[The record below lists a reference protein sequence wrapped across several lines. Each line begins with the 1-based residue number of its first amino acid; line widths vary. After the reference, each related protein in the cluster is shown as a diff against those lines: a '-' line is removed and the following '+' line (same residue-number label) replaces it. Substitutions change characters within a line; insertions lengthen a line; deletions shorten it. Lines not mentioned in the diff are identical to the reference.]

1 MKMLYKPGG
10 KELIWG
16 IECTTTTVSH
26 EEAEKLLSQRKD
38 KWYECPLEFPKVKNG
53 KDDKG

>member
-53 KDDKG
+53 KDD